1 MPQPCAAQ
9 LPYSVA
15 YRQEVESPEMRAAL
29 AACRAPVVASYVLF
43 GGVLTGKYDHDP
55 AAGRAAGTL
64 EEPRVARGVVVGR
77 RMAALARSV
86 GVTPARLAVAFA
98 LGLPS
103 VASVLFGATRPEQ
116 VQENVSALALVD
128 ELDEP
133 TWRELRWIGAELD

>member
-1 MPQPCAAQ
+1 
-9 LPYSVA
+9 
-15 YRQEVESPEMRAAL
+15 MRAAL

-43 GGVLTGKYDHDP
+43 GGILTGKYDHDP

-64 EEPRVARGVVVGR
+64 DDPRVAHAVVVGR
-77 RMAALARSV
+77 RLAALAESA

-98 LGLPS
+98 LAPSS

-116 VQENVSALALVD
+116 VQENVAALELVD
-128 ELDEP
+128 HLDEP